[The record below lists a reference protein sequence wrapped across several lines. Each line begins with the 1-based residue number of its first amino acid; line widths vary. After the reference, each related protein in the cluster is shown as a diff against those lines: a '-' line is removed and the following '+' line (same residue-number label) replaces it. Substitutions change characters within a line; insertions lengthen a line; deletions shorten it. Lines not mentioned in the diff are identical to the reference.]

1 MINIDLISANINIVA
16 LIEIFGLFIGIWVYL
31 DNPKSRINQFF
42 SLMTFFVLLWII
54 FGYLSHS
61 QLYNLSNLILY
72 RLNLAIVC
80 IFFIFAYYFSIYF
93 PKEGK
98 QNNLLSKAIIILEFL
113 ISLVMIFTD
122 LIIKEARSFVIG

>member
-31 DNPKSRINQFF
+31 DNPKNRINQFF
-42 SLMTFFVLLWII
+42 SLMTFFVLLWVI

-72 RLNLAIVC
+72 RLNLAIQAVPNLT
-80 IFFIFAYYFSIYF
+80 SIN
-93 PKEGK
+93 PKK
-98 QNNLLSKAIIILEFL
+98 SKYQQKN
-113 ISLVMIFTD
+113 SLHI
-122 LIIKEARSFVIG
+122 